1 MAMDS
6 ISVRAL
12 AVELNELLAGGRV
25 DKIYQPER
33 GEIIIG
39 IRAGGV
45 TYKLLLCANPSFPRV
60 HITETKPEN
69 PASPPMFCM
78 LLRKHLSAG
87 KVIRVYQHSFERI
100 IKIDIESRDELG
112 DLSVKTLVA
121 EIMGKHS
128 NIILLDSAG
137 KIIDSIYHVD
147 ITVSS
152 VRQVLPGLMYEN
164 PPSQG
169 KISPLAVSADE
180 VVSALEGE
188 GEISRLIVGG
198 FMGISPL
205 SAREIVYT
213 ATGRADTV
221 GDEGDSATRVKIS
234 DAFEKFFNTV
244 KSADFSPMVLINRQT
259 GDLVDFSPMPI
270 SQYEDMVKKTECAS
284 MSEAVEKFYSGKA
297 AASSLK
303 QKYSDISKII
313 NINLDR
319 CRKKLQIE
327 NETIAK
333 AEKRDKYRVYGD
345 LIMANLYNINK
356 GDKQVTLDNFYDEN
370 GGQITIPLKDDLTPA
385 ENASR
390 FYARYNKEKTAYTET
405 IAQRDKNVA
414 EIDYLESVAEAVAK
428 AETSDEIGQIREEL
442 AEQGYI
448 RLRRDAK
455 RKKAEKPTPLHF
467 VSSDGYDIYVGK
479 NNKQNDYVT
488 LKLSRPTDIWFHTK
502 EIHGSHVLIKTNDA
516 MTVPDRTYE
525 EAGCLA
531 AYYSRGRNSAMVP
544 VDYTEVYNVKK
555 PSGAKPGMVIYVNY
569 STMYVTPK
577 AELVENLEK
586 NDKI

>member
-12 AVELNELLAGGRV
+12 TVELNKILAGGRV

-33 GEIIIG
+33 GEIIMG

-69 PASPPMFCM
+69 PVSPPMFCM

-87 KVIRVYQHSFERI
+87 KVTRVYQHSFERI

-112 DLSVKTLVA
+112 ELSVKTLVA

-128 NIILLDSAG
+128 NIILLDSKG
-137 KIIDSIYHVD
+137 RIIDSIYHVD

-152 VRQVLPGLMYEN
+152 VRQVLPGLIYEN

-169 KISPLAVSADE
+169 KISPLAVSSSEVAD
-180 VVSALEGE
+180 SLKGE
-188 GEISRLIVGG
+188 GDISRLIVDS

-213 ATGRADTV
+213 ATGRSDAVNDVENPHTASKIADTFERFFDV
-221 GDEGDSATRVKIS
+221 VK
-234 DAFEKFFNTV
+234 A
-244 KSADFSPMVLINRQT
+244 AYFSPTVLINRQT
-259 GDLVDFSPMPI
+259 GELVDFAPI
-270 SQYEDMVKKTECAS
+270 DINQYEDMARKVSCAS
-284 MSEAVEKFYSGKA
+284 MSEAVERFYSGKA
-297 AASSLK
+297 TASSLK
-303 QKYSDISKII
+303 QKYADILKII
-313 NINLDR
+313 NINLER

-333 AEKRDKYRVYGD
+333 AEKRDKYRIYGD

-356 GDKQVTLDNFYDEN
+356 GDKKVTLNNFYDES
-370 GGQITIPLKDDLTPA
+370 GGQVTISLKEELTPA

-405 IAQRDKNVA
+405 IVQRDKNVA

-428 AETSDEIGQIREEL
+428 AETNDEIGQIRDEL

-448 RLRRDAK
+448 RLRGDAR

-467 VSSDGYDIYVGK
+467 ISSDGYDIYVGK

-488 LKLSRPTDIWFHTK
+488 LKLSRPTDIWLHTK
-502 EIHGSHVLIKTNDA
+502 DIHGSHVLVKTNDA
-516 MTVPDRTYE
+516 MEVPDCTYE

-555 PSGAKPGMVIYVNY
+555 PSGAKPGMVIYVNH
-569 STMYVTPK
+569 STMYVTPR

>member
-12 AVELNELLAGGRV
+12 TVELNELLSGGRV

-39 IRAGGV
+39 IRSGRV
-45 TYKLLLCANPSFPRV
+45 NYKLLLCANPSFPRV

-87 KVIRVYQHSFERI
+87 KILKVYQHSFERI

-112 DLSVKTLVA
+112 ELSVKTLIA

-128 NIILLDSAG
+128 NVILTDSSG

-152 VRQVLPGLMYEN
+152 VRQILPGLMYEN

-180 VVSALEGE
+180 VADKLAGE
-188 GEISRLIVGG
+188 GEASRLIVNN

-205 SAREIVYT
+205 SAREIVYK

-221 GDEGDSATRVKIS
+221 LSSDSRDDKMKIS
-234 DAFEKFFNTV
+234 RTLENFFDYV
-244 KSADFSPMVLINRQT
+244 KGAEFSPVVLINKQSREPM
-259 GDLVDFSPMPI
+259 DFAPFDI
-270 SQYEDMVKKTECAS
+270 FQYEDMAKKVNCQT
-284 MSEAVEKFYSGKA
+284 MSEAVEKFYSDKA
-297 AASSLK
+297 VAASLK
-303 QKYSDISKII
+303 QKYSDLSKVIST
-313 NINLDR
+313 NLDR

-345 LIMANLYNINK
+345 LIMANLYAIQK
-356 GDKQVTLDNFYDEN
+356 GDKQVTVDNFYDEG
-370 GGQITIPLKDDLTPA
+370 GGQITIPLKEDLSAA
-385 ENASR
+385 ENARR
-390 FYARYNKEKTAYTET
+390 FYTRYNKEKTAYTET
-405 IAQRDKNVA
+405 VIQRDKNLA
-414 EIDYLESVAEAVAK
+414 DIDYLESVAEAVSK
-428 AETSDEIGQIREEL
+428 AETSEEIGQIREEL

-448 RLRRDAK
+448 KYRGNPK
-455 RKKAEKPTPLHF
+455 RKKTEKPTPLHF

-488 LKLSRPTDIWFHTK
+488 LKLSRSTDIWMHTK
-502 EIHGSHVLIKTNDA
+502 EIHGSHVLVKTEDA
-516 MTVPDRTYE
+516 MQVPDRTYE
-525 EAGCLA
+525 EAGILA
-531 AYYSRGRNSAMVP
+531 AYYSKGRNSATVP

-569 STMYVTPK
+569 STMYVTPQ
-577 AELVENLEK
+577 AELAEKLEK
-586 NDKI
+586 KNKI

>member
-12 AVELNELLAGGRV
+12 TVELNKLLSGGRV

-33 GEIIIG
+33 GEIIIDV
-39 IRAGGV
+39 RSGGV
-45 TYKLLLCANPSFPRV
+45 NYKLLLCANPSFPRV
-60 HITETKPEN
+60 HITGSKPEN
-69 PASPPMFCM
+69 PAVPPMFCM

-87 KVIRVYQHSFERI
+87 KILRVYQHSFERI
-100 IKIDIESRDELG
+100 IKIDIESHNELG
-112 DLSVKTLVA
+112 ELSVKTLIA

-128 NIILLDSAG
+128 NIILTDSSG

-147 ITVSS
+147 ITISS
-152 VRQVLPGLMYEN
+152 LRQILPGLIYEN

-169 KISPLAVSADE
+169 KLSPLAVCGAD
-180 VVSALEGE
+180 VSQRLDGE
-188 GEISRLIVGG
+188 GEASRMIVGN

-205 SAREIVYT
+205 SAREIVFCALGSADDVIT
-213 ATGRADTV
+213 ERSQTEKEKIARAF
-221 GDEGDSATRVKIS
+221 DEF
-234 DAFEKFFNTV
+234 FEKVKNAQFNPQIIYNAQS
-244 KSADFSPMVLINRQT
+244 KELMDFSA
-259 GDLVDFSPMPI
+259 VDI
-270 SQYEDMVKKTECAS
+270 LQYENMSKSVCFET

-297 AASSLK
+297 IAASLK
-303 QKYSDISKII
+303 QKYADVSKII
-313 NINLDR
+313 STNLDR

-333 AEKRDKYRVYGD
+333 AEKREKYKVYAD
-345 LIMANLYNINK
+345 LIMANLYNIKK
-356 GDKQVTLDNFYDEN
+356 GDKQVTLDNFYEEE
-370 GGQITIPLKDDLTPA
+370 GSKVTITLKEDLTPS

-390 FYARYNKEKTAYTET
+390 LYARYNKEKTAYTET
-405 IAQRDKNVA
+405 VKQKEKNLS

-428 AETSDEIGQIREEL
+428 AETSDEIRQIREEL

-448 RLRRDAK
+448 RMRGDDR
-455 RKKAEKPTPLHF
+455 RKKADKPNPMHF

-488 LKLSRPTDIWFHTK
+488 LKLSRPTDIWLHTK
-502 EIHGSHVLIKTNDA
+502 DIHGSHVLIKTADA
-516 MTVPDRTYE
+516 MQVPDRTYE
-525 EAGCLA
+525 EAGMLA
-531 AYYSRGRNSAMVP
+531 AYYSQARGSATVP

-569 STMYVTPK
+569 STMYVTPE
-577 AELVENLEK
+577 AELAEKLEK